1 MCPSWAITSSRQQ
14 ASAGQ
19 YLPGHGKNI
28 AMGCTAMLSRLTMY
42 RPTKIRCGRLLGHL
56 QLLALRPISMHPAAV
71 CYHFGHDAQD
81 TASRTGRNGRRQE
94 WCLTPL
100 VSHSTVWCMTSLPS
114 LLTANE
120 VAEEFRLDPET
131 IRRWARDGQ
140 IKSIRLPSGLY
151 RFRREDIEAL
161 IAGREPVES
170 GERAS

>member
-1 MCPSWAITSSRQQ
+1 
-14 ASAGQ
+14 
-19 YLPGHGKNI
+19 
-28 AMGCTAMLSRLTMY
+28 
-42 RPTKIRCGRLLGHL
+42 
-56 QLLALRPISMHPAAV
+56 
-71 CYHFGHDAQD
+71 
-81 TASRTGRNGRRQE
+81 
-94 WCLTPL
+94 
-100 VSHSTVWCMTSLPS
+100 MTSLPS

-170 GERAS
+170 GERAA